1 MTAVASYHP
10 RIQTLRDHVVT
21 LEAPFLPLAHKNIIQ
36 RLVHAVSN
44 AFKSFI
50 ALQARPKMPQVSYKV
65 TLQKGQKYA
74 VTPGL
79 KVLFAFDGGGVRGK
93 VILAMLKKIEELI
106 NERIVNVADTMAGVS
121 TGGIIAAAL
130 SVPSKDDP
138 TKPMYTA
145 EAVDNLYNTLATD
158 IFARSIF
165 SKMRSAWGAIGNK
178 YASPGAVIQKVVGD
192 LKYSAMIAKKL
203 VITSLDLLTGSSV
216 YFTNKNSKIPS
227 EILLNK
233 KIVAHDISK
242 EASIVDVL
250 EATSAAPT
258 YFPTKVFKDYNLAD
272 GGVADNNPAQIATL
286 EAMNDEAKNCPLLVI
301 SLGTGKTKFEPIVNK
316 NSLSWGILQWI
327 SPLIDYFMLSKEKEA
342 DQEMNLLAEANPLI
356 DYVRIQ
362 VILENDEEAQLDNA
376 NPENMKRLEELAD
389 KAFAH
394 FLANGGYERVIVP
407 LKQKVEWIRAA
418 VAKK

>member
-10 RIQTLRDHVVT
+10 HVQTLRDHTVT
-21 LEAPFLPLAHKNIIQ
+21 LEVPFQPAAQKTIIQ
-36 RLVHAVSN
+36 RLVQAVSKVFEG
-44 AFKSFI
+44 FKI
-50 ALQARPKMPQVSYKV
+50 LQTRPKVPQVSCKV

-74 VTPGL
+74 VNPNL

-93 VILAMLKKIEELI
+93 VILAMLKKIEALI

-130 SVPSKDDP
+130 SVPSKEDP
-138 TKPMYTA
+138 AQPMYTA
-145 EAVDNLYNTLATD
+145 QAVDNLYNTLATD

-165 SKMRSAWGAIGNK
+165 AKMRSVWGAIGNK
-178 YASPGAVIQKVVGD
+178 YQSPGRVIQNVVGD
-192 LKYSAMIAKKL
+192 LKYSAMLAKKL
-203 VITSLDLLTGSSV
+203 VITSLDLLTGSTV
-216 YFTNKNSKIPS
+216 YFTNKHSTVPK
-227 EILLNK
+227 EILLNQ
-233 KIVAHDISK
+233 KIVAHDISQ
-242 EASIVDVL
+242 EASVIDVL

-301 SLGTGKTKFEPIVNK
+301 SLGTGRTKFEPIVNK
-316 NSLSWGILQWI
+316 NSLGWGILQWI

-376 NPENMKRLEELAD
+376 SPENMKRLEELAD
-389 KAFAH
+389 KAFQH
-394 FLANGGYERVIVP
+394 FLDNGGYERVIVP
-407 LKQKVEWIRAA
+407 LLQKIKWL
-418 VAKK
+418 KSSS